1 MEGKGPMST
10 LFGGGQ
16 SAAAKKSARLQEI
29 ANDRQL
35 AQLNQN
41 EQDNDLTRKRP
52 RGRRLFSDAAD
63 AGSTGPGG
71 IPVSKTLS

>member
-1 MEGKGPMST
+1 MST
-10 LFGGGQ
+10 FFGGGQ

-52 RGRRLFSDAAD
+52 RGRRLFSDATD
-63 AGSTGPGG
+63 SGSTGPGG
-71 IPVSKTLS
+71 IAVSKNLS

>member
-1 MEGKGPMST
+1 MST
-10 LFGGGQ
+10 LFGGGVDK
-16 SAAAKKSARLQEI
+16 AAQRRSQRLQEI

-35 AQLNQN
+35 AQLSQN
-41 EQDNDLTRKRP
+41 EQENDLTRKRP

-71 IPVSKTLS
+71 IAVSKNLS